1 MKKLS
6 LLTILA
12 FALILLNCK
21 STKDVAESKVDYK
34 TLATEKFGSKV
45 QYAANED
52 NSLVLCFKVT
62 KAPNNGG
69 AGVNYFVWGNES
81 NTLVYEEKVPLG
93 SVSWYSATQLA
104 IYKTPGLMKSDE
116 SQDDYTNIYDV
127 LTKESIL
134 KSKLLLQKNK

>member
-12 FALILLNCK
+12 FALILVNCK
-21 STKDVAESKVDYK
+21 NSKDVAETKVDYK
-34 TLATEKFGSKV
+34 TIAAEKFGSKV

-52 NSLVLCFKVT
+52 NSLVLCFKIT
-62 KAPNNGG
+62 QAPNNGPQ
-69 AGVNYFVWGNES
+69 GVTYFVWKNES
-81 NTLVYEEKVPLG
+81 NTIIHEEKIPMG

-104 IYKTPGLMKSDE
+104 IYKTPGTINSDQ

-127 LTKESIL
+127 ISKASIL
-134 KSKLLLQKNK
+134 KSKLLKQESK